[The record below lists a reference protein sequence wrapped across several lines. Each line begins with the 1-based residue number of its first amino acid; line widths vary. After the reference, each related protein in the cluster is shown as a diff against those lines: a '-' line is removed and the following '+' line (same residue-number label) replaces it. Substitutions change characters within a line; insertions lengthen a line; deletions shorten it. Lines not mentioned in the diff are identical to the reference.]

1 MNRILLVSD
10 DTETT
15 NRAAAMLEAMKW
27 DVYAGSDE
35 KFVFESCVAH
45 RPSLVIVD
53 LEMKGSIGFDCIG
66 TARRL
71 FPDLFII
78 TITRGSDDKLLP
90 AASAISGANKFVEG
104 PVSLLAL
111 SEAIDSGVTWTR

>member
-1 MNRILLVSD
+1 
-10 DTETT
+10 
-15 NRAAAMLEAMKW
+15 MLEEMKW
-27 DVYAGSDE
+27 NVHAGSDVP
-35 KFVFESCVAH
+35 FVFESCVAH

-53 LEMKGSIGFDCIG
+53 LEMRGAIGFDCIG

-78 TITRGSDDKLLP
+78 AISRGSDDKLWP
-90 AASAISGANKFVEG
+90 AASAICGANRFVKG
-104 PVSLLAL
+104 PVSILTL